1 MSTTQ
6 HHTHAPHLAD
16 ASPEFLAAVD
26 ELMRTAEAL
35 GQDHPEAKRAMQRAM
50 MLAPRTLR
58 DEITRMA
65 ESTGLLPKP
74 DGYTEDGQPMVS
86 LEGLAAQWG
95 MTLAEAQ
102 ARMDEML
109 VELEAAGVSMP
120 TIDPAR
126 VHRVQ

>member
-1 MSTTQ
+1 MTPTTP
-6 HHTHAPHLAD
+6 HTHDLAD

-26 ELMRTAEAL
+26 ELTRTVEAL
-35 GQDHPEAKRAMQRAM
+35 GQDHPQAKRAMQRAM
-50 MLAPRTLR
+50 MLAPRTLQ

-86 LEGLAAQWG
+86 LEAVAAQWG
-95 MTLAEAQ
+95 MTLEEAQ
-102 ARMDEML
+102 AHMDEML
-109 VELEAAGVSMP
+109 AEQEAAGVSMP